1 MAYLRGQAV
10 DGVTIGKRAIDHR
23 ATCRNRGAD
32 TVCQLDARATTMA
45 SRFSSPSGSSVI
57 VTVLMG
63 RHSIRDTER
72 PETGLSFQG

>member
-32 TVCQLDARATTMA
+32 TVCQLDARTIHDGEQAVQ
-45 SRFSSPSGSSVI
+45 SQRFLGD
-57 VTVLMG
+57 
-63 RHSIRDTER
+63 RDVAHGTSLNQR
-72 PETGLSFQG
+72 Y